1 MRLHRFLAK
10 DRVIDIKSK
19 TFEDAIVELLEV
31 CRLPRTIGSPEEIL
45 HLIIESEK
53 TIPTYLGD
61 GIAMP
66 HVKLAIPRPY
76 IFAVGRCPYG
86 LSDSNSSDHKQIKVL
101 FLLLSA
107 NGGDLYLNVL
117 SSLARILQDPSV
129 ANELQNQPS
138 IRAFRSK
145 INEIFVGD
153 KASENPSET
162 KFNNLILDKAKQIAY
177 AAKCSAVMIFDDVIT
192 GDSYDCADKF
202 GNLKTLFVTQKAN
215 ALSGQSNFLN
225 NIIFVQ
231 SFSTHRLA
239 QLRSAIIIGL
249 TRGLIQGN
257 EKICCISGITKSN
270 MFDTI
275 SVIDIAKEFSSS
287 VSATNGK
294 MFLQDGIRPEVL
306 ERLLAIVGDISVEGR
321 EGKPVGC
328 LFVLG
333 DIEKIKPFTK
343 QLVLNPFFGYKE
355 EERNILNPFMAETVK
370 EFSTIDGAFIVRGD
384 GVIESAGTLIQAPNN
399 HNIQMPSGLGT
410 RHAAAAIISLVS
422 ESIAITVSESTNQ
435 ITLFRD
441 GKMTALSEQSLSAS
455 TL

>member
-1 MRLHRFLAK
+1 MRLHKFLAK
-10 DRVIDIKSK
+10 DRIIDIKSK

-31 CRLPRTIGSPEEIL
+31 CHLPKTTGSNQEIL
-45 HLIIESEK
+45 QLILESEK
-53 TIPTYLGD
+53 TIPTYLGN

-76 IFAVGRCPYG
+76 IFAVGYCQDG
-86 LSDSNSSDHKQIKVL
+86 LPNSNSPDHKEIKVL

-107 NGGDLYLNVL
+107 KGGDLYLNVL
-117 SSLARILQDPSV
+117 STLARILQDPSII
-129 ANELQNQPS
+129 NELKSQPS
-138 IRAFRSK
+138 MVSFRSK
-145 INEIFVGD
+145 INKIFVGY
-153 KASENPSET
+153 KTSENPDET
-162 KFNNLILDKAKQIAY
+162 KFNSLIFDKAKQIAY
-177 AAKCSAVMIFDDVIT
+177 GAKCSAVMIFDDVIV
-192 GDSYDCADKF
+192 GDCYDCADKF
-202 GNLKTLFVTQKAN
+202 GGLKTLFVTQKAN
-215 ALSGQSNFLN
+215 ALSDPSTSNN
-225 NIIFVQ
+225 VIFVQ
-231 SFSTHRLA
+231 SFSAHRLS

-249 TRGLIQGN
+249 TRALIQGD

-270 MFDTI
+270 LFDTI

-333 DIEKIKPFTK
+333 DIEKIRPFTK

-355 EERNILNPFMAETVK
+355 EERNILNPFMVETVK

-384 GVIESAGTLIQAPNN
+384 GVIESAGTMIQAPNN
-399 HNIQMPSGLGT
+399 HNVQMPGGLGT
-410 RHAAAAIISLVS
+410 RHAAAAIISLIS

-455 TL
+455 TI